1 MLKHQNFSAHSPAAA
16 EKVGHLYYLCCAA
29 SVTVI
34 RLSSVCESVS
44 VVKDALALVWPVCMC
59 VCREVMLVCT
69 YCTLAQHTGAAEA
82 AVRGGCEGVGEDNV
96 VMCV

>member
-44 VVKDALALVWPVCMC
+44 VVKDALALVWPVCVC
-59 VCREVMLVCT
+59 VCAGKLCL
-69 YCTLAQHTGAAEA
+69 CAHTVRLHNTQELQKLLLEEG
-82 AVRGGCEGVGEDNV
+82 VRG
-96 VMCV
+96 